1 MKILGI
7 SAHYH
12 DSAAALLIDGV
23 PVCAVQEERL
33 SRRKNDAGFPMAAI
47 EWCLDHAGLDP
58 ADLDAVVFYE
68 RSMLKFERILICSLR
83 AFPRS
88 WRSFPNAIKNSL
100 GDKVWVR
107 GIISSYLDVPRRK
120 ILFTG
125 HHHAHAATA
134 FLTAPTRRAAI
145 LTADGVGE
153 WATVTA
159 GQGDRR
165 SDGRTEIKLLRE
177 IRFPHSLGMLYS
189 TFTAYLGFAVNE
201 GEYKVMGLAAHGR
214 PTMIDKVQ
222 KLISRTPDGGFALD
236 LDYFEYQTT
245 ASRSYSSRFVEL
257 FGPPRNAY
265 EPIDLDTAEG
275 RRFADCAASVQRV
288 LEDTLVDMARALHQE
303 TGLPDLCLGGGVA
316 LNGVANAR
324 VLAESGFER
333 VFVPPAPGD
342 AGCALGAALYADRIY
357 FGQPDREVPDHPFWG
372 PLVDPDDL
380 ARAAREDGQTVEQI
394 DEPALI
400 ERVAD
405 ELAAGRVIGWMDGA
419 SEFGPRALGHR
430 SILAAPHSKDMRDR
444 LNRDIKYREEF
455 RPFAPVAPI
464 EAADRFFELPEG
476 GARLARFMSG
486 VFPVRPEWRSTLA
499 AITHV
504 DGSARLQTLERGMA
518 PRLYALLEA
527 YGRRSGVPVLLNTSF
542 NVAGEPI
549 VNRALEGYSTFRRCG
564 IDMLVAGST
573 LVTKR
578 AASAAIQERL
588 RPWRAEDMEIR
599 GETSAS
605 VRAGGGA
612 PAPVKSEEIA

>member
-12 DSAAALLIDGV
+12 DSAAALVVDGT

-33 SRRKNDAGFPMAAI
+33 SRRKNDAAFPSGAI

-68 RSMLKFERILICSLR
+68 RSMLKFERILTCALR
-83 AFPRS
+83 AFPHS

-100 GDKVWVR
+100 GEKVWVR
-107 GIISSYLDVPRRK
+107 GIISSYLGVPRRK
-120 ILFTG
+120 ILFAG
-125 HHHAHAATA
+125 HHESHAAAA

-153 WATVTA
+153 WATLTV
-159 GQGDRR
+159 GHGERR
-165 SDGRTEIKLLRE
+165 PGSNNGGTDITLLRE

-201 GEYKVMGLAAHGR
+201 DEYKVMGLAAYGR
-214 PTMIDKVQ
+214 PTMAERVR
-222 KLISRTPDGGFALD
+222 KLIHRTPDGAFALD
-236 LDYFEYQTT
+236 LNYFEYQTT
-245 ASRSYSSRFVEL
+245 TKRSYSSRFVEL
-257 FGPPRNAY
+257 FGPPRNSY
-265 EPIDLDTAEG
+265 EPIDLETAEG
-275 RRFADCAASVQRV
+275 QRFADCAASVQRV
-288 LEDTLVDMARALHQE
+288 VEDTLVDMTRALHQE

-316 LNGVANAR
+316 LNGLANAR
-324 VLAESGFER
+324 ILAESGFER

-342 AGCALGAALYADRIY
+342 AGCALGAALYADRVY
-357 FGQPDREVPDHPFWG
+357 MGNPDREVPDHPFWG
-372 PLVDPDDL
+372 PPVDAKEL
-380 ARAAREDGQTVEQI
+380 AQAAREDGQAVEEL
-394 DEPALI
+394 DDAALI
-400 ERVAD
+400 ERIAD
-405 ELAAGRVIGWMDGA
+405 ELAAGRIVGWMDGA

-430 SILAAPHSKDMRDR
+430 CILAAPHSGEMRDR

-455 RPFAPVAPI
+455 RPFAPVTPI
-464 EAADRFFELPEG
+464 ESAHRYFELPPG

-486 VFPVRPEWRSTLA
+486 VFPVRPEWRAKLA

-504 DGSARLQTLERGMA
+504 DGSARLQTLERDMA

-564 IDMLVAGST
+564 IDALVAGST
-573 LVTKR
+573 LVSKR
-578 AASAAIQERL
+578 AS
-588 RPWRAEDMEIR
+588 
-599 GETSAS
+599 S
-605 VRAGGGA
+605 
-612 PAPVKSEEIA
+612 PAKPVKEEVA